1 MLDLFEAAANNPNTF
16 RLKTRN
22 ARFWYYSTLVYY
34 FADHQT
40 EVTLEVRNPGSADWS
55 LVKIR
60 SYGNPNHNYYG
71 NVPLSVEL
79 RRRSVTRN
87 LRRLTDRINV
97 LCP

>member
-1 MLDLFEAAANNPNTF
+1 MNMNREDGPLSKGVEEAMAAFEPDFALPHPVNIQ
-16 RLKTRN
+16 K
-22 ARFWYYSTLVYY
+22 ARFLARALQVRGG
-34 FADHQT
+34 DLQT
-40 EVTLEVRNPGSADWS
+40 
-55 LVKIR
+55 
-60 SYGNPNHNYYG
+60 G